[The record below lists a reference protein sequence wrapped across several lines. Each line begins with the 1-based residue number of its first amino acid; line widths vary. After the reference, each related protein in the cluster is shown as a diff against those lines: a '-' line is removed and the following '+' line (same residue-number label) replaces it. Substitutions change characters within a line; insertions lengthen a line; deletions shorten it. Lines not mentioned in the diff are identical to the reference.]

1 MRKQM
6 KKAIN
11 LANISYK
18 GKPQAGDML
27 VSSFLPSTG
36 GQGSEQRQFS
46 VTVKQRGRILWGKP
60 FCMIIIKKQQKGN
73 QRNSSNMELELAS
86 FLQQF

>member
-1 MRKQM
+1 M

-36 GQGSEQRQFS
+36 AQGSEQRQFS
-46 VTVKQRGRILWGKP
+46 VTVKQRGRIL
-60 FCMIIIKKQQKGN
+60 
-73 QRNSSNMELELAS
+73 
-86 FLQQF
+86 